1 MEICTFKNGAL
12 TIKAGNLNSTIKADD
27 IQHYWNLLSHYPERR
42 ARIEL
47 EGLAARLQDFNA
59 HLSALANKGGTLDTA
74 AELERFTGTLLK
86 VTRAYWQSEGRCAS
100 WFVVG
105 AARFPTARNNKRMD
119 ISDRRS
125 NEIREHLKRAKKA
138 ATRAAFPHGE
148 PDGPVRGSNPDAPE
162 LLRQRI
168 AARVMDQERMK
179 GANKAIR
186 SVKSGDEA
194 EMVQA
199 VSDAIG
205 CSLAIAAAI
214 VQPDF
219 CGRRGFPSYATS
231 NNNAEIKRLK
241 DRLAVLEA
249 KREKGGKETV
259 HNTTAGRVE
268 VVENVEAD
276 RIQLVFPGKPDA
288 ETRSMLKTNGF
299 RWSPRAGAWQ
309 RHLNNAGR
317 GAVQQVL
324 SGLQRDAA

>member
-1 MEICTFKNGAL
+1 MANQTDQCA
-12 TIKAGNLNSTIKADD
+12 
-27 IQHYWNLLSHYPERR
+27 
-42 ARIEL
+42 
-47 EGLAARLQDFNA
+47 EG
-59 HLSALANKGGTLDTA
+59 
-74 AELERFTGTLLK
+74 
-86 VTRAYWQSEGRCAS
+86 
-100 WFVVG
+100 
-105 AARFPTARNNKRMD
+105 
-119 ISDRRS
+119 
-125 NEIREHLKRAKKA
+125 
-138 ATRAAFPHGE
+138 
-148 PDGPVRGSNPDAPE
+148 NPDAPE

-168 AARVMDQERMK
+168 AARVSDQERMK

-186 SVKSGDEA
+186 SVKSGDVA
-194 EMVQA
+194 EMAQA

-205 CSLAIAAAI
+205 CSLIDAAAI

-219 CGRRGFPSYATS
+219 CGRRGYPSHATS

-249 KREKGGKETV
+249 KREQGGKETV